1 MQNTTY
7 TCQKILLMAK
17 LGNVAASTS
26 TTFTLDHVPQKLGLG
41 FLATGTINKV
51 LVSTDQDGVI
61 VNLNEAAFKALSA
74 SFYLTALD
82 TTSDLIS
89 IPLASGEIRG
99 TRCTIQVE
107 TGAGAS
113 GVDVH
118 DISLVESFDK
128 VVYQST
134 MMNVI
139 TNGSAE
145 LSKFSKC
152 VILSM
157 GATDV
162 FTYRART
169 GATSITLTAAELKS
183 ISAEQFNN
191 AGDFVVLDNRN
202 MIMDSIMFSPAAERT
217 VVFHR
222 MGANGTTN
230 IQQVQKAAVTNVVNS
245 NAPTGMKQAIV
256 TAANKQAAASKM
268 GSQTSKG
275 GK

>member
-1 MQNTTY
+1 M
-7 TCQKILLMAK
+7 CIRD
-17 LGNVAASTS
+17 S
-26 TTFTLDHVPQKLGLG
+26 DHVPQKLGLG